1 MASRGVFRLVKLS
14 LDYSNLAV
22 PFLYTPFHILQRWHR
37 NRIKTLIKAEGIYR
51 MRNNKNNI
59 KFNIRNITLKYKFL
73 TFNLKNLISFYRNIT
88 SHLTD
93 KEKILTL
100 RFKNITLAS
109 LIIMLSF
116 TNMTLCSSNIFNN
129 SNVSALDYSS
139 NVGIGFTFNPTLS
152 ISLSSNDLVIPNL
165 VPGSIE
171 DSNSINVSVA
181 TNAAYGYTLSANIG
195 DDIHNNSNLTHTNNT
210 SVFSSI
216 ATNADLSSLDDGE
229 DTNIWGYS
237 TSLDNST
244 TWSNYNGL
252 ANSNNAILLDTSSN
266 VSNNIGFKIAAK
278 ASNAQPSGVYTGTIN
293 FYATTKPTSITL
305 SEAYASEGK
314 TMINGYYTMQ
324 DMTSTICEKTEAI
337 GAQLQVLDIR
347 DNKLYWISK
356 LADNHCWMT
365 QNLDLDLDSN
375 RTYTHWDTD
384 LGWSTEDG
392 STVDENATWK
402 PSHSTIDFDGAN
414 TNQVPGWVNSNT
426 EPYSANPGDIYY
438 YTSGTEENDIK
449 YNSLQECTVA
459 GHNDCAHYH
468 AGNYYN
474 WSVAVGS
481 NDTSEIMSG
490 DAPDSVCPKGWRL
503 PKTSTNDFKDLITT
517 YDIKP
522 ENITAIRSMPVS
534 FVRSGYIN
542 IITLSY
548 SMSIGYY
555 WSSTINQELSASR
568 LVFNSGGVWPSDP
581 SRKDYGFSVRCLAR

>member
-1 MASRGVFRLVKLS
+1 
-14 LDYSNLAV
+14 
-22 PFLYTPFHILQRWHR
+22 
-37 NRIKTLIKAEGIYR
+37 
-51 MRNNKNNI
+51 MRRKKNITCNV
-59 KFNIRNITLKYKFL
+59 RNITLSL
-73 TFNLKNLISFYRNIT
+73 LI
-88 SHLTD
+88 L
-93 KEKILTL
+93 ILSL
-100 RFKNITLAS
+100 VNITLC
-109 LIIMLSF
+109 F
-116 TNMTLCSSNIFNN
+116 SNYNN
-129 SNVSALDYSS
+129 TSALDYSS

-152 ISLSSNDLVIPNL
+152 VSLSSSDLVIPNL
-165 VPGSIE
+165 VPGSTL
-171 DSNSINVSVA
+171 DSNSINVSVT
-181 TNAAYGYTLSANIG
+181 TNASYGYTLSANVG

-237 TSLDNST
+237 ISLDNST

-278 ASNAQPSGVYTGTIN
+278 ASNTQPSGVYTGTIN
-293 FYATTKPTSITL
+293 FYAITKPTPITL

-324 DMTSTICEKTEAI
+324 DMTSTICDKTEAI

-481 NDTSEIMSG
+481 NDANNTYNGGIKTYNSI
-490 DAPDSVCPKGWRL
+490 CPKDWRL
-503 PKTSTNDFKDLITT
+503 PDTSILDDEHNEFGKLFYEANIISNINSSQGIKYKTNGLNMLRSNPYYF
-517 YDIKP
+517 
-522 ENITAIRSMPVS
+522 IRP
-534 FVRSGYIN
+534 GYIN
-542 IITLSY
+542 TNYLYY
-548 SMSIGYY
+548 SSADGDY
-555 WSSTINQELSASR
+555 WSSVIYNAEFAYALFFGKSD
-568 LVFNSGGVWPSDP
+568 LWPAIHHGNYG
-581 SRKDYGFSVRCLAR
+581 RKGIGRSVRCLAR